1 MNLGTWILTTFG
13 TSIGTAAVSD
23 MLGVFPRLGRAAG
36 ALAALLGP
44 ALSTY
49 TAVLVADTSVPVW
62 HEARRELPLVFAG
75 SSAASAGAAAII
87 LTPVDEAA
95 PARRLLLGGSAVET
109 AASEVM
115 KRRIGQLAEPYQKE
129 EAGRYEKL
137 ATALTVAGAAITALA
152 GRKRGPAALGGALT
166 LGGAAA
172 KRWSVFRAGFQSAR
186 DPEYTVK
193 PQRERLARR
202 PPGQRRTETFGDN
215 ASAT

>member
-1 MNLGTWILTTFG
+1 VTEPSIDKVRKILVVIEQGMLEKAREPLGNRMDRNVEKGRMEQEEVNAAFDRMSFTT
-13 TSIGTAAVSD
+13 D
-23 MLGVFPRLGRAAG
+23 
-36 ALAALLGP
+36 
-44 ALSTY
+44 
-49 TAVLVADTSVPVW
+49 LVNVASEADFVIET
-62 HEARRELPLVFAG
+62 
-75 SSAASAGAAAII
+75 
-87 LTPVDEAA
+87 
-95 PARRLLLGGSAVET
+95 AVET

-115 KRRIGQLAEPYQKE
+115 KRRMGELAEPYQKE

-137 ATALTVAGAAITALA
+137 ATALTVAGAAITALT

-186 DPEYTVK
+186 DPEYTIK
-193 PQRERLARR
+193 PQLERLARR